1 MPKASTVAISLT
13 ICLGFLI
20 GVHIERLPKPA
31 PEVRS
36 ISVPVPSGI
45 KTIRRGTCS
54 GWEGQCV

>member
-1 MPKASTVAISLT
+1 MPKASKVAISLT
-13 ICLGFLI
+13 ICLGFLV

-36 ISVPVPSGI
+36 ISVPLPGSD
-45 KTIRRGTCS
+45 TIRRGDCS